1 MIVKAWN
8 NGSHHSDGNGFGIKI
23 SIQDRD
29 LYFDPS
35 WKTITV
41 ELEDRN
47 VPVEVNIDKASFWN
61 TTCRELINKE
71 IGKWLIDHHLDQWQ
85 YRQPPELELIKIG
98 ERKFLLKVLNQS

>member
-8 NGSHHSDGNGFGIKI
+8 NGSHHADGNGYGIKI
-23 SIQDRD
+23 SIHDRN
-29 LYFDPS
+29 LYFDSS

-41 ELEDRN
+41 ELEDDN
-47 VPVEVNIDKASFWN
+47 ELVEVNINKSSFWN
-61 TTCRELINKE
+61 KTCRELISKE
-71 IGKWLIDHHLDQWQ
+71 IGKWLIEHHLDRWQ